1 MLLRGGIECV
11 GRRRGSRRVSLNE
24 LGQIF
29 VLILVALVVDET
41 ENPVDGLGVEQ
52 NGNGSLTVD
61 EQSAVQTRGG
71 QVG

>member
-1 MLLRGGIECV
+1 MLLRGGVECV
-11 GRRRGSRRVSLNE
+11 SRRRGSRRVSLNE
-24 LGQIF
+24 LGQIL